1 LVPRRRRVVKE
12 GVTRESTESVVDAAE
27 VAELGSAF
35 GGELV
40 RPEDAGYEEARA
52 VWNGLITKRPA
63 LIARCASRADAAAAL
78 AFARDRGLPVSVRG
92 GGHGVAGTALTE
104 GGLVIDL
111 SLLRTVEVDTE
122 RRTAKAG
129 GGVTLGELD
138 AATQSFGLAVPVG
151 VVSETGIAGLTLGGG
166 IGWLRRKHG
175 LSCDNLVSA
184 EVVTGDGRLVTASED
199 ENPDLLWGL
208 RGGGGSLGVVTSFE
222 YRLHPV
228 GPEVMVGFVLYPAER
243 APEVLRFCDEHTK
256 TGSEELSPLGFLG
269 RVPPADPFPAAD
281 HGRPY
286 VALLAVYAGDAA
298 EGERVVA
305 PLRALGDPIV
315 DLSDRMPYTEAQR
328 ILDED
333 YPNGG
338 RYYWKS
344 IDLDRLD
351 DEAVARSVEH
361 AAAAP
366 SEHSTVDLWFNGGA
380 MGRVDAAATAFG
392 ERPAYLVGVEANW
405 HEGDDAA
412 NIAWARSTV
421 DALRGFSR
429 GGGYLNFPGFFEEGE
444 EQLRA
449 SYGATNLDRLVELGR
464 TYDPGGLLT
473 MPGAGAA

>member
-1 LVPRRRRVVKE
+1 
-12 GVTRESTESVVDAAE
+12 
-27 VAELGSAF
+27 
-35 GGELV
+35 
-40 RPEDAGYEEARA
+40 
-52 VWNGLITKRPA
+52 
-63 LIARCASRADAAAAL
+63 
-78 AFARDRGLPVSVRG
+78 
-92 GGHGVAGTALTE
+92 
-104 GGLVIDL
+104 
-111 SLLRTVEVDTE
+111 
-122 RRTAKAG
+122 
-129 GGVTLGELD
+129 
-138 AATQSFGLAVPVG
+138 
-151 VVSETGIAGLTLGGG
+151 
-166 IGWLRRKHG
+166 
-175 LSCDNLVSA
+175 
-184 EVVTGDGRLVTASED
+184 
-199 ENPDLLWGL
+199 
-208 RGGGGSLGVVTSFE
+208 
-222 YRLHPV
+222 
-228 GPEVMVGFVLYPAER
+228 
-243 APEVLRFCDEHTK
+243 
-256 TGSEELSPLGFLG
+256 
-269 RVPPADPFPAAD
+269 
-281 HGRPY
+281 
-286 VALLAVYAGDAA
+286 
-298 EGERVVA
+298 
-305 PLRALGDPIV
+305 
-315 DLSDRMPYTEAQR
+315 MPYTEAQR

-351 DEAVARSVEH
+351 DEAVARLVEH